1 MARRHSGLR
10 GREQE
15 LAALR
20 AALSGEVGRVTVVRG
35 PAGVGR
41 SALLDAATRGLPT
54 DAARVLPVRFDT
66 EDPFGVAAL
75 LRALRGRFEQFSDIR
90 LAESLNAVERLH
102 RLSGTGSD
110 WWIPRMTA
118 ELGVLFDRIARARR
132 TALVAEDAHLV
143 AEPALLLA
151 AAGQSGCLVVASCRD
166 DVEPTPGSAELLT
179 IADQVIT
186 LGPLADE
193 DIEALA
199 DRAAGGRLDKSA
211 VAALRRALGPLF
223 GNPGTVLATLEG
235 LRDRLVP
242 VYDRLCLRGPDEAI
256 TLPPDHHL
264 LRRAERLGEPGPAL
278 LAAVAAL
285 GAIPL
290 DELPLLSQ
298 AIDADLARCGRL
310 LDELIAAG
318 VLVVD
323 ETGRVSCL
331 SPALAAAVAD
341 RPAPAWLHTRIA
353 TLLLDRRDEG
363 TWVDPA
369 ALAEHIAG
377 SDPTFAL
384 DEEIMAWL
392 LDLAVE
398 AETELPDH
406 AARWYAAV
414 LRRTDPSAPEHVRG
428 LATLIGLVM
437 RTGQYELLHEVLTR
451 YGNLG
456 ASPASLHDLAAA
468 VVLVVVH
475 STDPLPP
482 SAVRALLD
490 EPVVA
495 DEVAEFLQ
503 WWSGDLRG
511 STVELA
517 RPGGAPMHRICT
529 REVASSDQ
537 VGLLRAAMSG
547 DPELCRLAWQ
557 QAGRPADSPD
567 LDRLREGAA
576 LVEVATVFEIV
587 FGEGYRVPDT
597 GVAARY
603 QRVIHSYAAAD
614 WSTAMSAVREL
625 EMLGSGDTIVH
636 HAARLVAAE
645 ISAVCHQHASAA
657 EWLAAAAPLPDL
669 AAMHAWVEVKLLADA
684 GRPRDAVLLA
694 QRTYRQVLATGGR
707 GCLEP
712 LLIRGLEIAISVDD
726 QEIAAELLAVIEQL
740 HQQGACRITTAIV
753 SLARGLVHRDQTH
766 AQAGAGHVRDRGYKS
781 EMIGACLVAAQF
793 AADPAAWL
801 YEAYEIA
808 CQSGSQNLRDHVR
821 GLIRDHGLPAPRP
834 RDRRDPFSDTELRII
849 ELIRAGSTNRQ
860 IALDLNVSEKTVEN
874 HLTRLFA
881 RTGCRSRV
889 ELAAA
894 SLDGRLLEPAS

>member
-1 MARRHSGLR
+1 MARRHIGLR
-10 GREQE
+10 GRDEE

-20 AALSGEVGRVTVVRG
+20 LALSGEAGGVTVVRG
-35 PAGVGR
+35 PAGIGR
-41 SALLDAATRGLPT
+41 SALLDAAIRGLPA
-54 DAARVLPVRFDT
+54 DAARVLPVRFEA
-66 EDPFGVAAL
+66 EDPFGVAVV
-75 LRALRGRFEQFSDIR
+75 LRALRERFEQFNDMR
-90 LAESLNAVERLH
+90 VADSLNAVERL
-102 RLSGTGSD
+102 RQLAGRDRG
-110 WWIPRMTA
+110 WWIPRMTT
-118 ELGVLFDRIARARR
+118 ELGILFDRVGRTRR
-132 TALVAEDAHLV
+132 TVLVAEDAHLV

-166 DVEPTPGSAELLT
+166 DVEPTPGLAELYT
-179 IADQVIT
+179 VADQVIT

-193 DIEALA
+193 DIEALVN
-199 DRAAGGRLDKSA
+199 RAAGGRLDESA
-211 VAALRRALGPLF
+211 VAALRRALGSLF
-223 GNPGTVLATLEG
+223 GNPGTILATLAD

-242 VYDRLCLRGPDEAI
+242 VHDRLCLRGPIA
-256 TLPPDHHL
+256 LPPGHDL

-285 GAIPL
+285 GEIAL
-290 DELPLLSQ
+290 DELPLLSH
-298 AIDADLARCGRL
+298 AIDADPTTCGRM

-323 ETGRVSCL
+323 EAGHVSCRC
-331 SPALAAAVAD
+331 PALAAAVVD
-341 RPAPAWLHTRIA
+341 RPAASWVHARIA
-353 TLLLDRRDEG
+353 TQLLDLRGRG
-363 TWVDPA
+363 IWVDPV

-377 SDPTFAL
+377 SGPELGL
-384 DEEIMAWL
+384 DDEIMAWL
-392 LDLAVE
+392 LDLAGAVE
-398 AETELPDH
+398 CEQPDR
-406 AARWYAAV
+406 AARWHAAV

-428 LATLIGLVM
+428 LAVLVGLVM
-437 RTGQYELLHEVLTR
+437 RTSQYELLHEVLTR
-451 YGNLG
+451 YGDRG

-475 STDPLPP
+475 STDPLPE
-482 SAVRALLD
+482 SAVRALLA
-490 EPVVA
+490 EPAVA

-511 STVELA
+511 CDVELA

-537 VGLLRAAMSG
+537 VVLLRAAMSG
-547 DPELCRLAWQ
+547 DPELCRRAWQ

-587 FGEGYRVPDT
+587 FGAGYRVPDS
-597 GVAARY
+597 GVAALY

-614 WSTAMSAVREL
+614 WPTAMSAVREL
-625 EMLGSGDTIVH
+625 ELVGSGDTIVH

-645 ISAVCHQHASAA
+645 ISAVGNQLESAA
-657 EWLAAAAPLPDL
+657 GWLAASAPVPDL
-669 AAMHAWVEVKLLADA
+669 AAMRAWVEVKLVADG
-684 GRPRDAVLLA
+684 GRPRDALRLA
-694 QRTYRQVLATGGR
+694 QRTYRRILAAGAR

-712 LLIRGLEIAISVDD
+712 LLIRALEIAIILDD

-740 HQQGACRITTAIV
+740 HQQGACGITTAIV
-753 SLARGLVHRDQTH
+753 SLARGLVHRDQAH
-766 AQAGAGHVRDRGYKS
+766 AEAGAGLVRSRGYKS

-793 AADPAAWL
+793 DTDPAAWL
-801 YEAYEIA
+801 YEAYDIA
-808 CQSGSQNLRDHVR
+808 CQSGSPWLREHVR
-821 GLIRDHGLPAPRP
+821 GLIRDQGLPAPRP
-834 RDRRDPFSDTELRII
+834 RDRRDTLSDTERRII
-849 ELIRAGSTNRQ
+849 ELIREGYTNRQ
-860 IALDLNVSEKTVEN
+860 IALDLTVSEKTVEN

-894 SLDGRLLEPAS
+894 SLDGRLLETAS